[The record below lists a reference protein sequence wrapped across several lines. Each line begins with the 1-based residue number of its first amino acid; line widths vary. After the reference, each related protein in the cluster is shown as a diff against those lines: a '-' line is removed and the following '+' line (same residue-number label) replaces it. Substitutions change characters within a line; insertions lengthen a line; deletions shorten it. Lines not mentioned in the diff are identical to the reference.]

1 MLGLSPIAE
10 GFRSPVGM
18 TVPHDG
24 SGRIFIVDQVGQI
37 RIIDSSGTLL
47 PEPFLD
53 VSDKL
58 VDLGAFGPGTFD
70 ERGLLSMAF
79 HPDFQMNRRFFVFYT
94 VPLEE
99 SDPEALNSRSR
110 ISEFL
115 VSEDNPDRAD
125 PETEIV
131 LLEFAKPQFNHNG
144 GQLAFGPNGFLYI
157 SVGDGGGANDNEE
170 GHAPGLGNGQDTS
183 NLFGTILR
191 YNADT
196 PGELTVPESNP
207 FTDDPEILDE
217 IYAYGLRNPWRFS
230 FDMAGE
236 QRLFCGD
243 AGQDLYEE
251 VNIITAG
258 GNYGW
263 NIKEAS
269 QCFDPDEPSNPP
281 NQCADVGARGETL
294 INPVIEY
301 SHTMIGLVVI
311 GGVVYR
317 GTDLPELAGQYIFAD
332 WSSSFAIPDG
342 TIFVAEE
349 NEGGTWQFTEAGI
362 EGQLTG
368 RLNRFV
374 LGFGQDTD
382 GEVYV
387 LTSNISTPT
396 GNTGRVFKIVPA
408 TSETVDIQVE
418 NNRFDA
424 DDNDT
429 TQVDTVTINAGQT
442 VRWMWQAGIHTITS
456 GESSLDPDVGILFDE
471 PSNTGNRSFEFTF
484 TEVGTFPYFCR
495 FHEVLNMKGIIEVQ

>member
-1 MLGLSPIAE
+1 MIGLSPIAE
-10 GFRSPVGM
+10 GFTSPVGM
-18 TVPHDG
+18 AVPSDG

-37 RIIDSSGTLL
+37 RIIDSDGTLL
-47 PEPFLD
+47 SAPFLD

-58 VDLGAFGPGTFD
+58 VDLGIAGPGSFD

-79 HPDFQMNRRFFVFYT
+79 HPEFASNRRFFIFYT
-94 VPLEE
+94 VPLQKG
-99 SDPEALNSRSR
+99 DPAGFNARSR

-125 PETEIV
+125 PETETV

-144 GQLAFGPNGFLYI
+144 GQLAFGPNGYLYI

-170 GHAPGLGNGQDTS
+170 GHTPGLGNGQDTS

-196 PGELTVPESNP
+196 PGVLTVPESNP
-207 FTDDPEILDE
+207 FTDDPEILGP

-236 QRLFCGD
+236 NRLFCGD

-251 VNIITAG
+251 IDIITAG

-269 QCFDPDEPSNPP
+269 LCFNPDTPLNPP
-281 NQCADVGARGETL
+281 DQCADEGANGESL
-294 INPVIEY
+294 IDPIIEY
-301 SHTMIGLVVI
+301 SHMTGLVVI

-317 GTDLPELAGQYIFAD
+317 GSALPELAGQYIFAD
-332 WSSSFAIPDG
+332 WSTSFVIPDG

-349 NEGGTWQFTEAGI
+349 NEGGTWQFSEAGVA
-362 EGQLTG
+362 GQLNG

-387 LTSNISTPT
+387 LTSTTNNPS
-396 GNTGRVFKIVPA
+396 GNSGEVFKIVPA
-408 TSETVDIQVE
+408 TSQTVDIDVE
-418 NNRFDA
+418 NFRFDA
-424 DDNDT
+424 DDSNS
-429 TQVDTVTINAGQT
+429 TQVDTVTINVGQT
-442 VRWMWQAGIHTITS
+442 VRWILQAGTHTVTS
-456 GESSLDPDVGILFDE
+456 GESSSDPDAGVIFDA
-471 PSNTGNRSFEFTF
+471 PLSAGNQSFELTF

-495 FHEVLNMKGIIEVQ
+495 PHEVLNMKGIIEVQ